1 MKRHESLLTFALLAS
16 SFACTA
22 ESSGLVYAVKGE
34 RNTVYLAGSV
44 HMLKQADSQLPAA
57 FDRAYA
63 ESEALVM
70 EIDLDDLDP
79 ASAVGWMMQ
88 NGISSDGATLRETL
102 GEPLHAKVA
111 SAAGEF
117 GLPIEGLQQF
127 EPWVITLTL
136 VERAY
141 AKAGFDTE
149 AGVEKQLARRAGA
162 DKKPITGLE
171 TVEQQLGALDGLSMK
186 EQRAFLEQT
195 VAELPNLETETRD
208 LFSAWR
214 TGDAKRLGTLL
225 TDEFKE
231 YPVLYRALVVKRNAN
246 WMPQIE
252 KLLREKD
259 DYLVVVGAL
268 HLVGD
273 DGLVELARA
282 RGLKPA
288 LLR

>member
-1 MKRHESLLTFALLAS
+1 MTRHLAFLSLALIASTLAS
-16 SFACTA
+16 TA
-22 ESSGLVYAVKGE
+22 EASGLVYAVKGE

-44 HMLKQADSQLPAA
+44 HMLKQAESQLPPA
-57 FDRAYA
+57 FERAYT

-79 ASAVGWMMQ
+79 AVAVAWMME
-88 NGISSDGATLRETL
+88 NGINADGATLRETI

-111 SAAGEF
+111 SAAGEL
-117 GLPIEGLQQF
+117 GVPIEGLQQF

-141 AKAGFDTE
+141 VKAGFDSE
-149 AGVEKQLARRAGA
+149 SGVEKQLARRAGA

-171 TVEQQLGALDGLSMK
+171 TLEQQLGALDTLSAK
-186 EQRAFLEQT
+186 EQRSFLEQT
-195 VAELPNLETETRD
+195 VAELGNLEEETRD
-208 LFSAWR
+208 LFAAWR
-214 TGDAKRLGTLL
+214 TGDAKRLATLL
-225 TDEFKE
+225 TDEFRE
-231 YPVLYRALVVKRNAN
+231 YPVLYRALVTQRNAL

-273 DGLVELARA
+273 DGLLELARA

-288 LLR
+288 PVK

>member
-1 MKRHESLLTFALLAS
+1 MKRHLPFLPVALLSCA
-16 SFACTA
+16 FACA
-22 ESSGLVYAVKGE
+22 ADGSGLVYSVKGD

-44 HMLKQADSQLPAA
+44 HMLKQADSKLPAA
-57 FDRAYA
+57 FERAYA
-63 ESEALVM
+63 ESEAIVM

-79 ASAVGWMMQ
+79 AVAVSWMLQ
-88 NGISSDGATLRETL
+88 NGVSADGSTLRETL

-111 SAAGEF
+111 SAAGEL
-117 GLPIEGLQQF
+117 GIPLDGLQQF

-149 AGVEKQLARRAGA
+149 SGVEKQLVRRAGT
-162 DKKPITGLE
+162 DRKPITGLE
-171 TVEQQLGALDGLSMK
+171 TLEQQLGALDSLSMK
-186 EQRAFLEQT
+186 EQRSFLEQT
-195 VAELPNLETETRD
+195 VAELGNLEEETRD
-208 LFSAWR
+208 LFVAWR
-214 TGDAKRLGTLL
+214 SGDAKRLGTLL
-225 TDEFKE
+225 TDEFKD
-231 YPVLYRALVVKRNAN
+231 YPVLYRALVTHRNEQ

-273 DGLVELARA
+273 HGLLELARA

-288 LLR
+288 LLK